1 MADDA
6 TQGETYA
13 GAGVSID
20 AGEEAVDRIKSHVR
34 STFRPEVIG
43 DIGGFGGLFALDLAL
58 DAVDAVAVGDVH
70 KDCPVEVAD
79 LDANHE
85 AIGLAVCRVSDRV
98 CVVVASSTT
107 AS

>member
-43 DIGGFGGLFALDLAL
+43 DIGGFGGLFALDLA
-58 DAVDAVAVGDVH
+58 
-70 KDCPVEVAD
+70 
-79 LDANHE
+79 
-85 AIGLAVCRVSDRV
+85 R
-98 CVVVASSTT
+98 
-107 AS
+107 

>member
-1 MADDA
+1 MADDV

-43 DIGGFGGLFALDLAL
+43 
-58 DAVDAVAVGDVH
+58 
-70 KDCPVEVAD
+70 
-79 LDANHE
+79 
-85 AIGLAVCRVSDRV
+85 
-98 CVVVASSTT
+98 
-107 AS
+107 